1 MAPDGPSWSRMPPHD
16 SNMTPRRPEVAFWWP
31 NMVPIAHEGPWG
43 VTDGLRM
50 ALRWDRMAPDGLNI
64 APRKST
70 HDQRKFVS
78 SWFVAISAVVASRN
92 GKRLVSGEL
101 RCSMSASTFFSAR
114 AKLQCEELLAR
125 RFNRCSATRTVPA
138 KCICTPCLRCKY
150 ALLAF
155 KHTSKLLSYGR

>member
-1 MAPDGPSWSRMPPHD
+1 MAQHGSDSSRGPLGGHR
-16 SNMTPRRPEVAFWWP
+16 WP
-31 NMVPIAHEGPWG
+31 
-43 VTDGLRM
+43 RM

-64 APRKST
+64 APRKSI

-78 SWFVAISAVVASRN
+78 SLFVAISAVVASRN

-101 RCSMSASTFFSAR
+101 RCSMSASTFFFQR
-114 AKLQCEELLAR
+114 GAKLQCEELLAR

-155 KHTSKLLSYGR
+155 KHTSKLLSYGRSGHGPSPWVTLKGHGS